1 MPAAQNGET
10 VRRWWGTT
18 ILTALIVGTGG
29 CDVILADESAPLFAP
44 EAGVCHATA
53 SDERSPEAY
62 TPIPCSSKH
71 ETETFLVGRFG
82 GADAAASAPPAAG
95 TDGSGR
101 VYESCDAEADFFLG
115 GEWRE
120 SRLAMRVLIPSTARW
135 EAGERWYRCDLL
147 EMHAVDRWFP
157 NPRANSLSG
166 ALTGDSPLRLR
177 CFTEPEETSDGLVNL
192 PPASCVGPHTTEF
205 VGIWRAGPDVEKV
218 TDEIV
223 DAGCLSTIA
232 SHVGLSERTL
242 GRRFEPL
249 ALAPEGE
256 PEWQAGTLGVWC
268 FLHSTDRVL
277 NASVKGAGRTV
288 LAAAR

>member
-1 MPAAQNGET
+1 M
-10 VRRWWGTT
+10 RRWWGPTV
-18 ILTALIVGTGG
+18 LLVLIMGTGG
-29 CDVILADESAPLFAP
+29 CDAILAEDSASFFAP

-82 GADAAASAPPAAG
+82 GADAAAEAPPVADSEG
-95 TDGSGR
+95 RGR
-101 VYESCDAEADFFLG
+101 VYKSCDAEADLFLG

-120 SRLAMRVLIPSTARW
+120 SRLAMRVLIPSAARW
-135 EAGERWYRCDLL
+135 GAGERWYRCDLL
-147 EMHAVDRWFP
+147 EMHAADRWFP

-166 ALTGDSPLRLR
+166 ALTGDSPLRLS
-177 CFTEPEETSDGLVNL
+177 CFTEPEETSQGLVNL
-192 PPASCVGPHTTEF
+192 PPASCTGPHATEF
-205 VGIWRAGPDVEKV
+205 AGIWRAGPDVEEL

-232 SHVGLSERTL
+232 GHVGLPEGTL
-242 GRRFEPL
+242 GQRFEPL
-249 ALAPEGE
+249 ALVPEGE
-256 PEWQAGTLGVWC
+256 PEWQAGTLSVWC
-268 FLHSTDRVL
+268 FLHSPQRVL

>member
-1 MPAAQNGET
+1 M
-10 VRRWWGTT
+10 RRWWGTT

-29 CDVILADESAPLFAP
+29 CDVILADESAPLFTP
-44 EAGVCHATA
+44 EAGVCHAAA

-95 TDGSGR
+95 TEGSGR

-166 ALTGDSPLRLR
+166 ALTGDSPLRLS

-256 PEWQAGTLGVWC
+256 PEWQAGTLSVWC